1 MLNIINVICSRKRWT
16 KRIMYKFLNDTA
28 NVFLKKY
35 DLQIFYNPKDMTGPS
50 FHLAFDL
57 DKGFKNY
64 EEKEKLEIINRLP
77 ANGVFVDIGANIG
90 MFSLF
95 ISKKR
100 PDITCYAFEPEPL
113 NFTNLSQSKKANNL
127 TNLNIFQ
134 LAIGKE
140 ECTLNLYKSNKN
152 DGGHSLTRDNEHTHS
167 SLQSSTPVQVMP
179 LTKTLPQSLSSLDVI
194 KVDVEGGEIEV
205 IEGALDTIKKYRP
218 MLVME
223 TSNQH
228 IANQTGIFAIFQKE
242 FSNQIFS
249 RIPGNP
255 TKIPLSQL
263 PEIAKEK
270 LHEGAEDSNY
280 IFDFEK

>member
-1 MLNIINVICSRKRWT
+1 LLNIINVICSRKRWT
-16 KRIMYKFLNDTA
+16 KRIMYNFLSNSA

-35 DLQIFYNPKDMTGPS
+35 DLQVFYNPKDMTGPS

-57 DKGFKNY
+57 DKGFQNY
-64 EEKEKLEIINRLP
+64 EENEKLEIINHLP
-77 ANGVFVDIGANIG
+77 VNGVLVDIGANIG

-113 NFTNLSQSKKANNL
+113 NFTNLNQSKKANNL
-127 TNLNIFQ
+127 TKLNVFQ

-152 DGGHSLTRDNEHTHS
+152 DGGHSLTRDSEQTDS
-167 SLQSSTPVQVMP
+167 SMPSFTPVQVMP
-179 LTKTLPQSLSSLDVI
+179 LTKTLPPSLPSLDVI
-194 KVDVEGGEIEV
+194 KIDVEGGEIEV
-205 IEGALDTIKKYRP
+205 IEGALDVIRKYRP

-228 IANQTGIFAIFQKE
+228 IANQTGIFSIFQKE
-242 FSNQIFS
+242 FGNQIFS
-249 RIPGNP
+249 RVPGNP

-263 PEIAKEK
+263 PEIAKKK